1 MSPSLSSGINFFFEG
16 PGPALKNRRKL
27 KAFISSIFDREGAR
41 LESLNLIFTDDKRI
55 LEINRMYLNHNFY
68 TDIITFDLS
77 NGGHPVIGEV
87 YISRDRVRENASIQG
102 TSMREELHRVIFH
115 GILHLCGYDDK
126 SGPETREMRNKEN
139 TYLTEYF
146 QYCFT

>member
-1 MSPSLSSGINFFFEG
+1 MSPSLSSRINFFFEG

-27 KAFISSIFDREGAR
+27 RVFIASVFEREGAR
-41 LESLNLIFTDDKRI
+41 LESLNLIFTDDKKI
-55 LEINRMYLNHNFY
+55 LEINRKYLNHDFY

-77 NGGHPVIGEV
+77 NGGQPVIGEV
-87 YISRDRVRENASIQG
+87 YISRDRVRENASDLS

-115 GILHLCGYDDK
+115 GILHLCGYNDK
-126 SGPETREMRNKEN
+126 TAPQTKRMRLKEN
-139 TYLTEYF
+139 AYLTEYF